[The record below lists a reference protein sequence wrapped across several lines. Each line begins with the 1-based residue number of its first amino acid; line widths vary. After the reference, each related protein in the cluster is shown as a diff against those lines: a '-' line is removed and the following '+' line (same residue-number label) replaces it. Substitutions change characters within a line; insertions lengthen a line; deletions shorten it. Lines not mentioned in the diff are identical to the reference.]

1 MKTFFLQLT
10 LILNLN
16 LVISTSENSS
26 KTVPLKSRPVADFYQ
41 ETMSALK
48 DLGISLR
55 IWTTSVEGEERIPF
69 EKDYKHKTYDP

>member
-1 MKTFFLQLT
+1 M
-10 LILNLN
+10 
-16 LVISTSENSS
+16 
-26 KTVPLKSRPVADFYQ
+26 ADFYQ